1 MIVVLAASCYRCN
14 EFKGAKLM
22 RSILKLDNLRHCS
35 ILKRKHEVTNLL
47 GQWRNHIVKPTGRAT
62 IIALRLNN
70 EKNVVNDQSGLNLV
84 GIRQRMSSEATCQL
98 T

>member
-1 MIVVLAASCYRCN
+1 
-14 EFKGAKLM
+14 M

-47 GQWRNHIVKPTGRAT
+47 GQWRNSHNGVKPTGRAT

-70 EKNVVNDQSGLNLV
+70 ENVGTINLD
-84 GIRQRMSSEATCQL
+84 
-98 T
+98 